1 MCICVYSVTHYNIF
15 TIPQTWKLFYFPKQR
30 NFQTTLHYRRVYIIN
45 THTLNNVLSPIFFF
59 FLPNER
65 CNIITPC

>member
-15 TIPQTWKLFYFPKQR
+15 TVPQTWKLFYFPKQR
-30 NFQTTLHYRRVYIIN
+30 SFQTTQHYRRVYIN
-45 THTLNNVLSPIFFF
+45 ALTLNNVLSPIF